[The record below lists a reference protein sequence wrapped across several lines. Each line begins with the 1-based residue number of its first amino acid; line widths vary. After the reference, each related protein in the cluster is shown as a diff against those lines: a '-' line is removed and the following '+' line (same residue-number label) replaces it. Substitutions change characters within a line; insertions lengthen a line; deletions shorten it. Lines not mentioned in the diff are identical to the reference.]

1 MVDWNFMFLNKTVHE
16 QVPVFNVL
24 FNTLSNYILNKYITI
39 DDRDLP
45 WMTKCIKDKINLKST
60 LYKSKKYM
68 ELQDLS
74 TEISDMIS
82 IRKEEYYAHLPKKL
96 NNPSTRSKTYWSIL
110 KSFYKGNKVPLIPA
124 QANLFNVFFSSQ
136 CTPISNNSF
145 LPSSKYFIT
154 DKKLTTIKFNK
165 YDILKIIR
173 NLNVNKARG
182 DDISIRMLKIC
193 DSVVTEPLS
202 ILFKNCADC
211 GRFPDI
217 WKMSHIIP
225 THKKSD
231 KHYINIYHPVS
242 FLLICGKIFEII
254 I

>member
-1 MVDWNFMFLNKTVHE
+1 
-16 QVPVFNVL
+16 
-24 FNTLSNYILNKYITI
+24 
-39 DDRDLP
+39 
-45 WMTKCIKDKINLKST
+45 
-60 LYKSKKYM
+60 
-68 ELQDLS
+68 
-74 TEISDMIS
+74 MIS

-124 QANLFNVFFSSQ
+124 QANLFNIFFSSQ

-145 LPSSKYFIT
+145 SPSSKYFIT

-193 DSVVTEPLS
+193 DSV
-202 ILFKNCADC
+202 
-211 GRFPDI
+211 
-217 WKMSHIIP
+217 
-225 THKKSD
+225 
-231 KHYINIYHPVS
+231 
-242 FLLICGKIFEII
+242 
-254 I
+254 